1 MSITKICS
9 CGYVGYAALHDK
21 KGTDVVCEH
30 FAKDIEAEAT
40 KPQEPVVWNDG
51 YPTNPW
57 DSEWF
62 IAKTKYGDKVV
73 LRKLPDEY
81 TYDFTTADGTYMK
94 KENITKWMQFPESE
108 FIAPHPVSDMDILDI
123 VLKIGKEMG
132 LEDDEA
138 NFEFAQRV
146 IAEATPQPCLKC
158 IEITKEAIKLGNY
171 ILELNAKCAELE
183 AEVLSKEGMALVTKE
198 DAENYCRILSLLGME
213 EEGSPIE
220 GVEHLISL
228 RDGMTCGDCND
239 TGWLENREEGR
250 YPCTCM
256 TEAEPYQ
263 ILLAERDALKAN
275 EETLQEYSANLVTE
289 LTKTQKERDEYRTN
303 ATKFTSN

>member
-146 IAEATPQPCLKC
+146 IAEATPQPCQSCAEKQS
-158 IEITKEAIKLGNY
+158 AIDVWEGRYADLS
-171 ILELNAKCAELE
+171 AKCAELE
-183 AEVLSKEGMALVTKE
+183 AELLNKE
-198 DAENYCRILSLLGME
+198 
-213 EEGSPIE
+213 
-220 GVEHLISL
+220 
-228 RDGMTCGDCND
+228 GMTCGDCND